1 MENTI
6 DLSQFTTEQLENILA
21 EKKNEGKKM
30 QEKIEASLKKDK
42 EDFLEATVRKFSA
55 VSHDLEA
62 LKNFTITEANK
73 LNLAMYN
80 IQGKEP
86 KEVKTFS
93 LKCDKYKVTVE
104 MQERFEFTE
113 EANVHLQTIKELFK
127 EKFADRNKGFYNF
140 LESIL
145 MRNSKGEF
153 DAKLLVKGRREV
165 IKIGDA
171 QLINEFEKLEK
182 CQRVVGSSLYCR
194 VYEKDEHQKWN
205 DINVQFS
212 SL

>member
-6 DLSQFTTEQLENILA
+6 DLAQYTTEQLEAFLS
-21 EKKNEGKKM
+21 EKKNEGKRK
-30 QEKIEASLKKDK
+30 QQKLEDTLKKNK
-42 EDFLEATVRKFSA
+42 EDFLESTVRKFAA
-55 VSHDLEA
+55 VSHELAE

-73 LNLAMYN
+73 LNLEMFT

-86 KEVKTFS
+86 KDVKTFS
-93 LKCDKYKVTVE
+93 LKSDNYKVTVD

-113 EANVHLQTIKELFK
+113 EATVHLQTIKEMFK
-127 EKFADRNKGFYNF
+127 EKFSDRNKGFYGF

-145 MRNSKGEF
+145 MRNSKG
-153 DAKLLVKGRREV
+153 DLDPKLLAKGRVQVNE
-165 IKIGDA
+165 IGDVA
-171 QLINEFEKLEK
+171 LINEFEKLEK

-194 VYEKDEHQKWN
+194 VYEKDERQRWA